1 MVEKIYKMLLKK
13 YGRQNWWPTSGE
25 FEPPELEICIGAIL
39 TQNTNWKNVEKA
51 LENLIDAKKLTAKS
65 IASCPL
71 PALERIIRPS
81 GFYRQ
86 KAERLRDFCK
96 FINDFEG
103 DFYRDITR
111 EKMLA
116 ICGIGP
122 ETADSILL
130 YACGKPYF
138 VVDAY
143 TRRMFSRLGLIKGDE
158 DYETLRGFFESR
170 LPEDVELY
178 KEFHA
183 LIVEHEKRTSR
194 NLDDEQKD
202 ITLIYSE
209 TSK

>member
-13 YGRQNWWPTSGE
+13 YGRQNWWPISE
-25 FEPPELEICIGAIL
+25 KFRPPELEICIGTIL

-51 LENLIDAKKLTAKS
+51 LENLIDAKKLTTES

-71 PALERIIRPS
+71 PTLETIIKSS
-81 GFYRQ
+81 GFYKQ

-111 EKMLA
+111 EKLLA
-116 ICGIGP
+116 IGDIGP

-158 DYETLRGFFESR
+158 DYEILRGFFESR

-183 LIVEHEKRTSR
+183 LIVEHEKRNSR
-194 NLDDEQKD
+194 SLDGGQKG
-202 ITLIYSE
+202 ITLI
-209 TSK
+209 